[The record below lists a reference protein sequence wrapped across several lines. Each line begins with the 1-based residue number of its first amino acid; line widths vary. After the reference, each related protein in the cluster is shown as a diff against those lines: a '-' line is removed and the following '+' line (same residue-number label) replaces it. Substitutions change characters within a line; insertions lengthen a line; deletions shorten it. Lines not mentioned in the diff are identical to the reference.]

1 VFANLGRRGLQ
12 GCHIIDITD
21 RSRRGV
27 ILGSN
32 DAAGNTLRVRWD
44 DSTIG
49 PVDADSIQ
57 YAVEVILRHA
67 QSLL

>member
-1 VFANLGRRGLQ
+1 MGLQ

-21 RSRRGV
+21 RTRRGL
-27 ILGSN
+27 ILGSD

-44 DSTIG
+44 DGTIE
-49 PVDADSIQ
+49 PVDTDSIQ

-67 QSLL
+67 QPLL